1 MATTIEDLTES
12 QIDALFLEAE
22 ERLAE
27 KNNAA
32 VLAAHGRPF
41 QVSVANEAKKAAEEA
56 AASKEVAARKT
67 DGVTIRVAQL
77 EKKKNKEPDS
87 AGPDWFGLQKTVL
100 TPEAKREFQILRMRG
115 ILDPKQHFKKDNRKN
130 MIPKYSVFGTILEG
144 TAKGERDRLTR
155 KQRKNTMVEEV
166 LASQEYNQQ
175 FKRRYNKIQEKNASG
190 KKGFYKKLVAG
201 RRRRP

>member
-1 MATTIEDLTES
+1 MELTALKN
-12 QIDALFLEAE
+12 DAD
-22 ERLAE
+22 
-27 KNNAA
+27 N
-32 VLAAHGRPF
+32 
-41 QVSVANEAKKAAEEA
+41 
-56 AASKEVAARKT
+56 
-67 DGVTIRVAQL
+67 
-77 EKKKNKEPDS
+77 
-87 AGPDWFGLQKTVL
+87 AGPDWFGLQKTDL

-115 ILDPKQHFKKDNRKN
+115 ILDPKQHFRKDNRKN
-130 MIPKYSVFGTILEG
+130 MIPKFSVFGTIVEG

-190 KKGFYKKLVAG
+190 KKGFYKKLVNG